1 MHYEIESYIHLLLHR
16 RAGST
21 AYVRLGMRQQ
31 RFAGRGPLPSITTA
45 PNADCKIDVKA
56 QEIAGEEVLATVT
69 LLNET
74 VDIASVTYND
84 KPCDPVSEGGGIL
97 CSRIVSPC
105 PMRM

>member
-1 MHYEIESYIHLLLHR
+1 MKSKATSIYCCIAALGALLTCAWGCDNSDSRVEARYH
-16 RAGST
+16 
-21 AYVRLGMRQQ
+21 
-31 RFAGRGPLPSITTA
+31 SITTA

-97 CSRIVSPC
+97 CSRIASPC
-105 PMRM
+105 PLRV

>member
-1 MHYEIESYIHLLLHR
+1 MKSKATSIYCCIAALGALLTCAWGCDNSDSRVEARYH
-16 RAGST
+16 
-21 AYVRLGMRQQ
+21 
-31 RFAGRGPLPSITTA
+31 SITTA

-74 VDIASVTYND
+74 VGYRLRNLQRQAVR
-84 KPCDPVSEGGGIL
+84 PRVRGGGIL